1 MHARAGAGAGAQDLC
16 VDVVAANFEQKPTF
30 GALPAKD
37 VKNIVNL
44 LSLDLP
50 LELVGTV
57 SPPSRLGKPPTTT
70 SAAQEKRGLTFPG
83 SSVGNAAWVASS

>member
-1 MHARAGAGAGAQDLC
+1 MQARAGAGAGAQDLC

-57 SPPSRLGKPPTTT
+57 SPSRLGKPPTTT
-70 SAAQEKRGLTFPG
+70 SAAQEKRGLTFIG
-83 SSVGNAAWVASS
+83 SSGGNAAWVASS

>member
-1 MHARAGAGAGAQDLC
+1 MQARAGAGAGAQDLC

-57 SPPSRLGKPPTTT
+57 SPPPPPSPLQT
-70 SAAQEKRGLTFPG
+70 SHHHHLEHKKGADDGGFGCR
-83 SSVGNAAWVASS
+83 VGASS

>member
-1 MHARAGAGAGAQDLC
+1 M
-16 VDVVAANFEQKPTF
+16 DVVAANFEQKPTF

-57 SPPSRLGKPPTTT
+57 SPSRLANLPPPPR
-70 SAAQEKRGLTFPG
+70 QHRRKGG
-83 SSVGNAAWVASS
+83 

>member
-1 MHARAGAGAGAQDLC
+1 M
-16 VDVVAANFEQKPTF
+16 DVVAANFEQKPTF

-57 SPPSRLGKPPTTT
+57 SPPPPPSPLQT
-70 SAAQEKRGLTFPG
+70 SHHHHLEHKKGADDGGFGCR
-83 SSVGNAAWVASS
+83 VGASS